1 MYKNNF
7 AVFDLE
13 TGGLIKKDG
22 WIPPITEIA
31 ICAVSNDLNDIEEYS
46 TLIVPY
52 KEDSQY
58 ESVAL
63 QVSNITLQMCR
74 EKGKDADEVIKDLIA
89 LFTRLKANGKKPV
102 LAGHNIDEFDII
114 ILDNFFTEHKLD
126 ISKYVETKFTIDTK
140 WWGRMKY
147 PDNSGYTLGDCLQQE
162 GIDIVN
168 AHRALVDTRANKD
181 LFVKWMKC
189 LRGEGNVASATE
201 NKSKFRTKFKFQIKR
216 KDEQ

>member
-13 TGGLIKKDG
+13 TGGLIKKNG

-31 ICAVSNDLNDIEEYS
+31 ICAVSSDLENMEEYG

-52 KEDSQY
+52 KDDSEY
-58 ESVAL
+58 EATAL

-74 EKGKDADEVIKDLIA
+74 DQGKNSEEVIKDLIK
-89 LFTRLKANGKKPV
+89 LFTKLKANGKKPV
-102 LAGHNIDEFDII
+102 LVGHNIDDFDIP
-114 ILDNFFTEHKLD
+114 ILDNFFTEHKQDL
-126 ISKYVETKFTIDTK
+126 SKYVETKFTIDTK
-140 WWGRMKY
+140 WWGRMKF

-189 LRGEGNVASATE
+189 LRGNSSAVTTPT
-201 NKSKFRTKFKFQIKR
+201 NQSKFRTGFKFQIK
-216 KDEQ
+216 KNESI